1 MISHPKPDREYRL
14 HLLFIV
20 KEIDNEP
27 QGILLISSVLKQAGH
42 QVSLVVATEEDPVE
56 AAQRLK
62 PDVVAY
68 TVYTG
73 PHTWYLELN
82 QRIRAQ
88 LPGVFSVFGGP
99 HPTFFPELIEREGVD
114 GICIGE
120 GEYATLDLMNS
131 LQRNGDGITLPNPVI
146 PNWWFKIDGEI
157 VRNPLRP
164 LLTGEEL
171 DALPFSDREL
181 LYDAHGQ
188 SRRTKIKPII
198 TGRGCPYDC
207 AFCFNKAYSDL
218 YGGQGRRFRR
228 RSPGNVLR
236 ELQEV
241 TSQHDVRF
249 ILFMD
254 DTFILQD
261 KWLQEFMTRYKEEID
276 LPFWCQVRANLVTEE
291 KIALFRKAGC
301 VSVSFGIE
309 AGNDR
314 LRNAVLNRNMS
325 REEILGASELLRRY
339 GIAFST
345 NNMLGLP
352 TGNLENDFET
362 LELNAQCRP
371 AYANV
376 FLFQPYPKTALGE
389 WAYEHGWM
397 MGTFDDLSGSVSN
410 DTVINFGSEAEKQ
423 QIENLQK
430 LFALGVELPWSVPII
445 RRLIRLPSNRLFW
458 LVYKVWKGWAIKN
471 RLFPFRMTP
480 QEYLE
485 SALYYMR
492 IKSQ

>member
-1 MISHPKPDREYRL
+1 L

-56 AAQRLK
+56 AALRLK
-62 PDVVAY
+62 PDVLGY

-73 PHTWYLELN
+73 PHTWYLDLN

-88 LPGVFSVFGGP
+88 LPGVFSIFGGP

-114 GICIGE
+114 GVCIGE
-120 GEYATLDLMNS
+120 GEYATLDLMNT
-131 LQRNGDGITLPNPVI
+131 LQRNGEGVTLPDLAI
-146 PNWWFKIDGEI
+146 PNWWFKVNDEI
-157 VRNPLRP
+157 VRNELRP
-164 LLTGEEL
+164 LLTGQEL
-171 DALPFSDREL
+171 DALPFADREL
-181 LYDAHGQ
+181 LYAAHVH
-188 SRRTKIKPII
+188 SRRAKIKPFI

-218 YGGQGRRFRR
+218 YGGHGRRFRR
-228 RSPGNVLR
+228 RSPGNVID
-236 ELQEV
+236 ELKEV
-241 TSQHDVRF
+241 TSNHDVRF
-249 ILFMD
+249 VLFMD

-261 KWLQEFMTRYKEEID
+261 KWLTEFMTRYKAEIRRAGRP
-276 LPFWCQVRANLVTEE
+276 LPFWCQVRANLVTDK
-291 KIALFRKAGC
+291 KIALFKDAGC
-301 VSVSFGIE
+301 VSVSFGLE

-325 REEILGASELLRRY
+325 REEILGAAETLRRH
-339 GIAFST
+339 GIAFMT

-352 TGNLENDFET
+352 TGNLETDFET

-389 WAYEHGWM
+389 WAYEQGWM
-397 MGTFDDLSGSVSN
+397 MGSFDDLSGSVSDN
-410 DTVINFGSEAEKQ
+410 TVIKFGSEAEKR

-430 LFALGVELPWSVPII
+430 LLALGVEFPWLLPVI
-445 RRLIRLPSNRLFW
+445 RRLIRMPPNRFFW
-458 LVYKVWKGWAIKN
+458 LVYKLWKGWAIKN
-471 RLFPFRMTP
+471 RMFPFKMTVR
-480 QEYLE
+480 EYFD
-485 SALYYMR
+485 SVLYYMR

>member
-1 MISHPKPDREYRL
+1 VAILDWEDTETL
-14 HLLFIV
+14 HVLFVI

-42 QVSLVVATEEDPVE
+42 QVSLVVASDEDPV
-56 AAQRLK
+56 ATASRLQ
-62 PDVVAY
+62 PDVLGY

-82 QRIRAQ
+82 QRIRAK
-88 LPGVFSVFGGP
+88 LPGVLSIFGGP
-99 HPTFFPELIEREGVD
+99 HPTFFPEMIERDGVD
-114 GICIGE
+114 GLCIGE
-120 GEYATLDLMNS
+120 GEYATLDLINALERS
-131 LQRNGDGITLPNPVI
+131 DDGVRLPDPAI
-146 PNWWFKIDGEI
+146 PNWWFKLNGEV
-157 VRNPLRP
+157 VRNGLRP
-164 LLTGEEL
+164 LLTSEEL
-171 DALPFSDREL
+171 DELPFADRGL
-181 LYDAHGQ
+181 LYNAHEQ
-188 SRRTKIKPII
+188 SRNTKIKPFI

-218 YGGQGRRFRR
+218 YSGRGRRYRR
-228 RSPGNVLR
+228 RSPDNVIR
-236 ELQEV
+236 ELKEV

-249 ILFMD
+249 VLLMD

-261 KWLQEFMTRYKEEID
+261 EWLNEFMSRFKAEIG
-276 LPFWCQVRANLVTEE
+276 LPFWCQVRANLVTDENL
-291 KIALFRKAGC
+291 ALFKDAGC
-301 VSVSFGIE
+301 VSVSFGLE

-325 REEILGASELLRRY
+325 REEILGAAEALRRHD
-339 GIAFST
+339 ITFMT

-352 TGNLENDFET
+352 TGTLEDDFET
-362 LELNAQCRP
+362 LELNAQCKP

-389 WAYEHGWM
+389 WAYQHGWM
-397 MGTFDDLSGSVSN
+397 MGSFDDLSGSVSD
-410 DTVINFGSEAEKQ
+410 DTVIKFGSDAEKR

-430 LFALGVELPWSVPII
+430 LFALGVEFPFLVPII
-445 RRLIRLPSNRLFW
+445 RRLIRLPSNQLFW
-458 LVYKVWKGWAIKN
+458 LVYKLWKGWAIKN
-471 RLFPFRMTP
+471 RMFPFRMAP
-480 QEYLE
+480 REYLD

>member
-1 MISHPKPDREYRL
+1 M
-14 HLLFIV
+14 LFIV

-56 AAQRLK
+56 AALRLR
-62 PDVVAY
+62 PDVVGY

-73 PHTWYLELN
+73 PHTWYLETN
-82 QRIRAQ
+82 QRIKAQ
-88 LPGVFSVFGGP
+88 LPGVFSIFGGP
-99 HPTFFPELIEREGVD
+99 HPTFFPEMIEREGVD
-114 GICIGE
+114 GLCIGE
-120 GEYATLDLMNS
+120 GEYATLELINA
-131 LQRNGDGITLPNPVI
+131 LQHNGTGLELPDPTI
-146 PNWWFKIDGEI
+146 ANWWVKIDGEVI
-157 VRNPLRP
+157 RNPLRP
-164 LLTGEEL
+164 LLNSEEL

-181 LYDAHGQ
+181 LYDAHAQ

-218 YGGQGRRFRR
+218 YEGRGRRFRR
-228 RSPGNVLR
+228 RSPENVLR
-236 ELQEV
+236 ELKAL
-241 TSQHDVRF
+241 TSNHDMRF

-261 KWLQEFMTRYKEEID
+261 AWLNEFMTRYKAEID
-276 LPFWCQVRANLVTEE
+276 LPFWCQVRANLVTED
-291 KIALFRKAGC
+291 KIVLFKEAGC

-325 REEILGASELLRRY
+325 REEILGAAEMLRRHD
-339 GIAFST
+339 IAFST

-352 TGNLENDFET
+352 TGNLETDFET
-362 LELNAQCRP
+362 MELNAQCRP

-397 MGTFDDLSGSVSN
+397 MGNFDDLSGSVSD
-410 DTVINFGSEAEKQ
+410 DTVIKFGSDKEKR

-430 LFALGVELPWSVPII
+430 LFALGVEFPWLLPII
-445 RRLIRLPSNRLFW
+445 RRLIRIRPNQLFW

-471 RLFPFRMTP
+471 RLFPFKMTP

-485 SALYYMR
+485 SALGYMR

>member
-1 MISHPKPDREYRL
+1 M

-27 QGILLISSVLKQAGH
+27 QGILLLSSVLKQAGH
-42 QVSLVVATEEDPVE
+42 RVSLVVATETDPVE
-56 AAQRLK
+56 AALRLR
-62 PDVVAY
+62 PDVLGY

-82 QRIRAQ
+82 RKIKAQ
-88 LPGVFSVFGGP
+88 LPGVFSIFGGP
-99 HPTFFPELIEREGVD
+99 HPTFFPEMIERDGVD
-114 GICIGE
+114 GICLGE
-120 GEYATLDLMNS
+120 GEFATLDLMNA
-131 LQRNGDGITLPNPVI
+131 LRRNGTGVELPDPAI
-146 PNWWFKIDGEI
+146 ANWWFKQNGEI

-164 LLTGEEL
+164 LLSGEDL
-171 DALPFSDREL
+171 DALPFADREL
-181 LYDAHGQ
+181 LYAAHAQ
-188 SRRTKIKPII
+188 SRRTKIKPVI

-228 RSPGNVLR
+228 RSPDNVLR
-236 ELQEV
+236 ELKEL
-241 TSQHDVRF
+241 TARHDVRF

-261 KWLQEFMTRYKEEID
+261 SWLQEFMTRYKAEIG
-276 LPFWCQVRANLVTEE
+276 LPFWCQVRANLVTDD
-291 KIALFRKAGC
+291 KIALFKEAGC
-301 VSVSFGIE
+301 VSVSFGLE
-309 AGNDR
+309 AGNDH
-314 LRNAVLNRNMS
+314 LRNVVLNRNMS
-325 REEILGASELLRRY
+325 REEILGAAEILRRHD
-339 GIAFST
+339 IAFMT

-352 TGNLENDFET
+352 TGSLATDFET
-362 LELNAQCRP
+362 LALNIQCRP

-389 WAYEHGWM
+389 WAHEHGWM
-397 MGTFDDLSGSVSN
+397 TGSFDDLSGSVSD
-410 DTVINFGSEAEKQ
+410 DTVIKFGSEAEKR

-430 LFALGVELPWSVPII
+430 LFALAVEFPRLRPLI
-445 RRLIRLPSNRLFW
+445 RRLICLPSNPFFW
-458 LVYKVWKGWAIKN
+458 LAYKLWKGWAIKN
-471 RLFPFRMTP
+471 RMFPFKMTAR
-480 QEYLE
+480 EYLD

>member
-1 MISHPKPDREYRL
+1 L

-20 KEIDNEP
+20 KAIDNEP
-27 QGILLISSVLKQAGH
+27 RGILLISSVLKQAGH
-42 QVSLVVATEEDPVE
+42 QVSLVVATEEDPLQ
-56 AAQRLK
+56 AALRLQ
-62 PDVVAY
+62 PDVLAY

-82 QRIRAQ
+82 RRIRAR
-88 LPGVFSVFGGP
+88 LPGAFSIFGGP
-99 HPTFFPELIEREGVD
+99 HPTFFPEMIEEEGVD
-114 GICIGE
+114 GICLGE
-120 GEYATLDLMNS
+120 GEYATLDLMNA
-131 LQRNGDGITLPNPVI
+131 LQRNGEGVHLADPAI
-146 PNWWFKIDGEI
+146 PNWWFKLDGATAGPSPGEI

-164 LLTGEEL
+164 LLTDGEL
-171 DALPFSDREL
+171 DGLPFPDRDL
-181 LYDAHGQ
+181 LYDAHQQ
-188 SRRTKIKPII
+188 SRRTKIKPFI

-218 YGGQGRRFRR
+218 YGGKGRRFRR
-228 RSPGNVLR
+228 RSPDNVIR
-236 ELQEV
+236 EMKDV
-241 TSQHDVRF
+241 ISRYDVRF
-249 ILFMD
+249 VLFMD

-261 KWLQEFMTRYKEEID
+261 AWLQAFMARYKEEIA
-276 LPFWCQVRANLVTEE
+276 LPFWCQVRANLVTDE
-291 KIALFRKAGC
+291 KIALFKDAGC
-301 VSVSFGIE
+301 VSVSFGLE

-325 REEILGASELLRRY
+325 REEILGAADILRRHD
-339 GIAFST
+339 IAFMT

-352 TGNLENDFET
+352 TGSLETDFET
-362 LELNAQCRP
+362 LELNIQCRP

-397 MGTFDDLSGSVSN
+397 MGSFDDLSGSVSS
-410 DTVINFGSEAEKQ
+410 DTVIKFGSDAEKQ

-430 LFALGVELPWSVPII
+430 LFALGVQFPWLLPAI
-445 RRLIRLPSNRLFW
+445 RRLIRLPTNRLFW

-471 RLFPFRMTP
+471 RMFPFKMAPR
-480 QEYLE
+480 EYLD

>member
-1 MISHPKPDREYRL
+1 V

-42 QVSLVVATEEDPVE
+42 QVSLVVATDEEPVE
-56 AAQRLK
+56 AALRLK
-62 PDVVAY
+62 PDVVGY

-82 QRIRAQ
+82 QRIKAQ

-99 HPTFFPELIEREGVD
+99 HPTFFPEMIEREGVD
-114 GICIGE
+114 GLCIGE
-120 GEYATLDLMNS
+120 GEYATLDLMNA
-131 LQRNGDGITLPNPVI
+131 LQRNGTGVELSDPAIA
-146 PNWWFKIDGEI
+146 NWWFKLNGEI

-164 LLTGEEL
+164 LLTSAEL
-171 DALPFSDREL
+171 DELPFSDRDL
-181 LYDAHGQ
+181 LYDAHEQ
-188 SRRTKIKPII
+188 SHRTKIKPII

-218 YGGQGRRFRR
+218 YGGKGRRFRR
-228 RSPGNVLR
+228 RSPDNVIR
-236 ELQEV
+236 ELQGL
-241 TSQHDVRF
+241 TSKHDVRF

-261 KWLQEFMTRYKEEID
+261 EWLQEFMTRYQAEIG
-276 LPFWCQVRANLVTEE
+276 LPFWCQVRANLVTDE
-291 KIALFRKAGC
+291 KLALFKDAGC
-301 VSVSFGIE
+301 VSVSFGLE

-325 REEILGASELLRRY
+325 REEILGAAEMLRRHD
-339 GIAFST
+339 IAFMT

-352 TGNLENDFET
+352 TGNLETDFET

-376 FLFQPYPKTALGE
+376 FLFQPYPKTELGE

-397 MGTFDDLSGSVSN
+397 MGSFDDLSGSVSS
-410 DTVINFGSEAEKQ
+410 DTVIKFGSEEEKQ

-430 LFALGVELPWSVPII
+430 LFALGVEFPWLLPVIQ
-445 RRLIRLPSNRLFW
+445 RLIRLPSNQLFW

-471 RLFPFRMTP
+471 RMFPFKMTP
-480 QEYLE
+480 REYLD

>member
-1 MISHPKPDREYRL
+1 M

-20 KEIDNEP
+20 KEVDNEP
-27 QGILLISSVLKQAGH
+27 QGILLISSVLKEADH
-42 QVSLVVATEEDPVE
+42 RVSLVVASEEDPLE
-56 AAQRLK
+56 AALRLR

-88 LPGVFSVFGGP
+88 LPGVYSIFGGP
-99 HPTFFPELIEREGVD
+99 HPTFFPEMIESEGVD
-114 GICIGE
+114 GLCLGE
-120 GEYATLDLMNS
+120 GEYATLDLMNA
-131 LQRNGDGITLPNPVI
+131 LERNSDGSAGLTAGGITLTDPTI
-146 PNWWFKIDGEI
+146 PNWWFKLNGKV

-164 LLTGEEL
+164 LLTSQGL

-181 LYDAHGQ
+181 LYAAHKQ
-188 SRRTKIKPII
+188 SRHTRIKPFI

-218 YGGQGRRFRR
+218 YGGKGRRFRR
-228 RSPGNVLR
+228 RSPDNVIR
-236 ELQEV
+236 ELKEV
-241 TSQHDVRF
+241 ASRHDVRF
-249 ILFMD
+249 VLFMD

-261 KWLQEFMTRYKEEID
+261 KWLKEFMARYKAEIG
-276 LPFWCQVRANLVTEE
+276 LPFWCQVRANLVTDE
-291 KIALFRKAGC
+291 IVALFKDAGC
-301 VSVSFGIE
+301 ISVSFGLE

-314 LRNAVLNRNMS
+314 LRNAVLNRHMS
-325 REEILGASELLRRY
+325 REEILDAAEALRRH
-339 GIAFST
+339 GIAFMT

-352 TGNLENDFET
+352 TGTLQNDFET
-362 LELNAQCRP
+362 LELNAQCQP

-397 MGTFDDLSGSVSN
+397 TGTFDDLSGSVSDN
-410 DTVINFGSEAEKQ
+410 TVIRFGSEAEKH

-430 LFALGVELPWSVPII
+430 LFALGVEFPWLLPAI
-445 RRLIRLPSNRLFW
+445 RRLIRLPSHRLFW
-458 LVYKVWKGWAIKN
+458 LVYKLWKGWAIKN
-471 RLFPFRMTP
+471 RMFPFKMTP
-480 QEYLE
+480 WEYLDT
-485 SALYYMR
+485 ALYYMR

>member
-1 MISHPKPDREYRL
+1 M

-20 KEIDNEP
+20 KEVDNEP

-42 QVSLVVATEEDPVE
+42 RVSLVVATEEDPVE
-56 AAQRLK
+56 AAVRLQ
-62 PDVVAY
+62 PDVVGY

-99 HPTFFPELIEREGVD
+99 HPTFFPEMIERNGVD
-114 GICIGE
+114 GLCLGE
-120 GEYATLDLMNS
+120 GEYATLDLMNA
-131 LQRNGDGITLPNPVI
+131 LARDNDGTHLTDLSIS
-146 PNWWFKIDGEI
+146 NWWFKKDGEV

-171 DALPFSDREL
+171 DGLPFADREL
-181 LYDAHGQ
+181 LYTAHRQ
-188 SRRTKIKPII
+188 SNLTKIKPFI

-218 YGGQGRRFRR
+218 YDGQGRRFRR
-228 RSPGNVLR
+228 RSVDNVIG
-236 ELQEV
+236 ELEDI
-241 TSQHDVRF
+241 TSRHDVRF
-249 ILFMD
+249 VLFMD

-261 KWLQEFMTRYKEEID
+261 KWLQEFMSRYKAEIG
-276 LPFWCQVRANLVTEE
+276 LPFWCQVRANLVTDD
-291 KIALFRKAGC
+291 KIALFKDAGC
-301 VSVSFGIE
+301 VSVSFGLE
-309 AGNDR
+309 AGNDQ
-314 LRNAVLNRNMS
+314 LRNVVLNRNMS
-325 REEILGASELLRRY
+325 REQILGAAEILRRH
-339 GIAFST
+339 GITFMT

-352 TGNLENDFET
+352 TGTLETDFET
-362 LELNAQCRP
+362 LQLNAQCKP

-397 MGTFDDLSGSVSN
+397 MGSFDDLSGSVSD
-410 DTVINFGSEAEKQ
+410 DTVIKFGTDQERR

-430 LFALGVELPWSVPII
+430 LFALGVEFPRLLPAI
-445 RRLIRLPSNRLFW
+445 RRLIKLPSNQLFW

-471 RLFPFRMTP
+471 RMFPFKMTP
-480 QEYLE
+480 REYLD

-492 IKSQ
+492 IRSQ

>member
-1 MISHPKPDREYRL
+1 L

-27 QGILLISSVLKQAGH
+27 QGILLISSMLKQAGH
-42 QVSLVVATEEDPVE
+42 RVSLVVATEEDPVE
-56 AAQRLK
+56 AALRLR
-62 PDVVAY
+62 PDVVGY

-88 LPGVFSVFGGP
+88 SPGVFSMFGGP
-99 HPTFFPELIEREGVD
+99 HPTFFPEMIEREGVD
-114 GICIGE
+114 GLCIGE
-120 GEYATLDLMNS
+120 GEYATLELMNA
-131 LQRNGDGITLPNPVI
+131 LEKDGDDGVRLSDPAIA
-146 PNWWFKIDGEI
+146 NWWFKLNGEVI
-157 VRNPLRP
+157 RNPLRP

-181 LYDAHGQ
+181 LYDAHQQ

-228 RSPGNVLR
+228 RSPENVIR

-241 TSQHDVRF
+241 ISRNDVRF
-249 ILFMD
+249 VLFMD

-261 KWLQEFMTRYKEEID
+261 DWLNEFMARYKAQITRGGHP
-276 LPFWCQVRANLVTEE
+276 LPFWCQVRANLVTDE
-291 KIALFRKAGC
+291 KMALFGDAGC
-301 VSVSFGIE
+301 VSVSFGLE

-325 REEILGASELLRRY
+325 REEILGAAEILRRH
-339 GIAFST
+339 GITFMT

-352 TGNLENDFET
+352 TGTLENDFET
-362 LELNAQCRP
+362 LELNARCRP

-397 MGTFDDLSGSVSN
+397 MGSFDDLSGSVSD
-410 DTVINFGSEAEKQ
+410 DTVIKFGSEAEKR

-430 LFALGVELPWSVPII
+430 LFALGVEFPWLLPVI
-445 RRLIRLPSNRLFW
+445 RRLIRLPSNQLFW

-471 RLFPFRMTP
+471 RMFPFRMTP
-480 QEYLE
+480 KEYLE

>member
-1 MISHPKPDREYRL
+1 M

-42 QVSLVVATEEDPVE
+42 LVNLVVATEEDPVE
-56 AAQRLK
+56 AALRLR
-62 PDVVAY
+62 PDVVGY

-82 QRIRAQ
+82 QRIKAQ
-88 LPGVFSVFGGP
+88 LPGLFSIFGGP
-99 HPTFFPELIEREGVD
+99 HPTFFPEMIERDGVD

-120 GEYATLDLMNS
+120 GEYAMLDLMNT
-131 LQRNGDGITLPNPVI
+131 LQRNGNRTTLPHPAI
-146 PNWWFKIDGEI
+146 DNWWFKVEGEI

-164 LLTGEEL
+164 LLTSEEL

-181 LYDAHGQ
+181 LYAAHEQ
-188 SRRTKIKPII
+188 SRRTMIKPFI

-218 YGGQGRRFRR
+218 YEGHGRRFRR
-228 RSPGNVLR
+228 RSPDNVLR
-236 ELQEV
+236 ELKEV
-241 TSQHDVRF
+241 TSKHDVRF
-249 ILFMD
+249 VLFMD

-261 KWLQEFMTRYKEEID
+261 RWLSEFMTRYKAEIRRD
-276 LPFWCQVRANLVTEE
+276 GRPLPFWCQVRANLVTDE
-291 KIALFRKAGC
+291 KVALFKDAGC
-301 VSVSFGIE
+301 VSVSFGVE

-325 REEILGASELLRRY
+325 REEILGAAETLRRH
-339 GIAFST
+339 GITFMT

-352 TGNLENDFET
+352 TGNLETDFET
-362 LELNAQCRP
+362 MELNAQCKP

-389 WAYEHGWM
+389 WAYEQGWM
-397 MGTFDDLSGSVSN
+397 MGSFDDLSGSVSD
-410 DTVINFGSEAEKQ
+410 DTVIKFGSEAEKM

-430 LFALGVELPWSVPII
+430 LFALGVEFPWLLPVI
-445 RRLIRLPSNRLFW
+445 RRLIRLPSNRLYW
-458 LVYKVWKGWAIKN
+458 LAYKLWKGWAIKN
-471 RLFPFRMTP
+471 RMFPFQMAPR
-480 QEYLE
+480 EYLD

>member
-1 MISHPKPDREYRL
+1 M

-56 AAQRLK
+56 AALRLQ
-62 PDVVAY
+62 PDVLGY

-82 QRIRAQ
+82 QRIKAQ
-88 LPGVFSVFGGP
+88 LPGVFAIFGGP
-99 HPTFFPELIEREGVD
+99 HPTFFPEMIERDGVD
-114 GICIGE
+114 ALCIGE
-120 GEYATLDLMNS
+120 GEYAMLDLMNA
-131 LQRNGDGITLPNPVI
+131 LQRNGHGVELSDPAID
-146 PNWWFKIDGEI
+146 NWWFKLNGEI

-171 DALPFSDREL
+171 DELPFADRDL
-181 LYDAHGQ
+181 LYAAHEQ

-218 YGGQGRRFRR
+218 YGGKGRRFRR
-228 RSPGNVLR
+228 RSPDNVLR
-236 ELQEV
+236 EIEEL
-241 TSQHDVRF
+241 TARHDVRF
-249 ILFMD
+249 VLFMD

-261 KWLQEFMTRYKEEID
+261 QWLHEFMTRYKAEVG
-276 LPFWCQVRANLVTEE
+276 LPFWCQVRANLVTDE
-291 KIALFRKAGC
+291 KIALFKDAGC
-301 VSVSFGIE
+301 VSVSFGLE
-309 AGNDR
+309 AGNDH
-314 LRNAVLNRNMS
+314 LRNVVLNRNMS
-325 REEILGASELLRRY
+325 REEILGAAEILRRHD
-339 GIAFST
+339 IAFMT

-352 TGNLENDFET
+352 TGNLETDFET

-397 MGTFDDLSGSVSN
+397 MGSFDDLSGSVSS
-410 DTVINFGSEAEKQ
+410 DTVIKFGSEVEKR

-430 LFALGVELPWSVPII
+430 LFALGVEYPRLLPPI
-445 RRLIRLPSNRLFW
+445 RRLIRLPSNQLFW
-458 LVYKVWKGWAIKN
+458 LAYKLWKGWAIKN
-471 RLFPFRMTP
+471 RMFPFKMTAR
-480 QEYLE
+480 EYLD

>member
-1 MISHPKPDREYRL
+1 L

-42 QVSLVVATEEDPVE
+42 QVSLVVASEEDPVE
-56 AAQRLK
+56 AALRLK
-62 PDVVAY
+62 PDVVGY

-82 QRIRAQ
+82 QKIKAQ
-88 LPGVFSVFGGP
+88 LPGVFSIFGGP
-99 HPTFFPELIEREGVD
+99 HPTFFPEMIEREGVD
-114 GICIGE
+114 GLCIGE
-120 GEYATLDLMNS
+120 GEYAMLDLMNA
-131 LQRNGDGITLPNPVI
+131 LQQNGHGVELPDPAI
-146 PNWWFKIDGEI
+146 ANWWFKLNGEI

-171 DALPFSDREL
+171 DELPFSDREL
-181 LYDAHGQ
+181 LYNAHAQ
-188 SRRTKIKPII
+188 SRQTKIKPII

-218 YGGQGRRFRR
+218 YEGRGRRFRR
-228 RSPGNVLR
+228 RSPDDVIR
-236 ELQEV
+236 ELQELR
-241 TSQHDVRF
+241 SRHDVRF

-261 KWLQEFMTRYKEEID
+261 EWLHEFMTRYKAEIG
-276 LPFWCQVRANLVTEE
+276 LPFWCQVRANLVTDE
-291 KIALFRKAGC
+291 KLALFKDAGC
-301 VSVSFGIE
+301 VSVSFGLE

-325 REEILGASELLRRY
+325 REEILDAAEMLRCHD
-339 GIAFST
+339 IAFMT

-352 TGNLENDFET
+352 TGNLETDFET

-376 FLFQPYPKTALGE
+376 FLFQPYPKTELGE
-389 WAYEHGWM
+389 WAYQHGWM
-397 MGTFDDLSGSVSN
+397 MGNFDDLSGSVSD
-410 DTVINFGSEAEKQ
+410 DTVIKFGSDEEKQ

-430 LFALGVELPWSVPII
+430 LFALGVEFPWLLPVI
-445 RRLIRLPSNRLFW
+445 RRLIRLPSNQLFW
-458 LVYKVWKGWAIKN
+458 LVYKLWKGWAIKN
-471 RLFPFRMTP
+471 RMFPFKMTP
-480 QEYLE
+480 REYLD

>member
-1 MISHPKPDREYRL
+1 M

-27 QGILLISSVLKQAGH
+27 QGILLISSILKQAGH
-42 QVSLVVATEEDPVE
+42 QVSLVVASEEDPVE
-56 AAQRLK
+56 AALRLR
-62 PDVVAY
+62 PDVVGY

-88 LPGVFSVFGGP
+88 LPGVFSIFGGP
-99 HPTFFPELIEREGVD
+99 HPTFFPEMIEREGVD
-114 GICIGE
+114 GLCLGE
-120 GEYATLDLMNS
+120 GEYATLDLMNA
-131 LQRNGDGITLPNPVI
+131 LERNGDGVTLTDPSI
-146 PNWWFKIDGEI
+146 PNWWFKLNGEI
-157 VRNPLRP
+157 VRNALRP
-164 LLTGEEL
+164 LLTAEEL

-181 LYDAHGQ
+181 LYAAHEQ
-188 SRRTKIKPII
+188 SRRTKIKPFI

-218 YGGQGRRFRR
+218 YGGQGLRFRR
-228 RSPGNVLR
+228 RSPDNVLR
-236 ELQEV
+236 ELKEV
-241 TSQHDVRF
+241 TSSHDVRF
-249 ILFMD
+249 VLFMD
-254 DTFILQD
+254 DTFILQNR
-261 KWLQEFMTRYKEEID
+261 WLKEFMTRYKAEIRRD
-276 LPFWCQVRANLVTEE
+276 GHPLPFWCQVRANLVTDE
-291 KIALFRKAGC
+291 KIALFKDAGC
-301 VSVSFGIE
+301 VSVSFGLE

-314 LRNAVLNRNMS
+314 LRNVVLNRNMS
-325 REEILGASELLRRY
+325 REQILDATEILRRH
-339 GIAFST
+339 GIAFMT

-352 TGNLENDFET
+352 TGSLETDFET

-389 WAYEHGWM
+389 WAYENGWM
-397 MGTFDDLSGSVSN
+397 MGSFDDLSGSVSD
-410 DTVINFGSEAEKQ
+410 DTVIKFGSEEEKR

-430 LFALGVELPWSVPII
+430 LFALGVEFPWMLPII
-445 RRLIRLPSNRLFW
+445 RRMIRLPSNQLFW
-458 LVYKVWKGWAIKN
+458 LFYKLWKGWAIKN
-471 RLFPFRMTP
+471 RMFPFRMTP
-480 QEYLE
+480 GEYLE

>member
-1 MISHPKPDREYRL
+1 M
-14 HLLFIV
+14 HLLFVV

-27 QGILLISSVLKQAGH
+27 QGILLISSLLKQAGH
-42 QVSLVVATEEDPVE
+42 QVSLVVATEQDPVT
-56 AAQRLK
+56 AAARLQ

-88 LPGVFSVFGGP
+88 VPGILSVMGGP
-99 HPTFFPELIEREGVD
+99 HPTFFPEIIEREGVD
-114 GICIGE
+114 GICLGE

-131 LQRNGDGITLPNPVI
+131 LEREDGRVRPSDPAIA
-146 PNWWFKIDGEI
+146 NWWFKLNGEI

-164 LLTGEEL
+164 LLTSEEL
-171 DALPFSDREL
+171 DELPFSDREL
-181 LYDAHGQ
+181 LYAAHAQ
-188 SRRTKIKPII
+188 SRRTKIKPFI

-218 YGGQGRRFRR
+218 YGGKGRRYRR
-228 RSPGNVLR
+228 RSPDNVLR
-236 ELQEV
+236 EIQQV
-241 TSQHDVRF
+241 TAAHDVRF
-249 ILFMD
+249 VLFMD
-254 DTFILQD
+254 DTFILQND
-261 KWLQEFMTRYKEEID
+261 WLEEFMARYRAEVG

-291 KIALFRKAGC
+291 KVTLFKDAGC
-301 VSVSFGIE
+301 VSVSFGLE

-325 REEILGASELLRRY
+325 REEILGAAEILRRHDV
-339 GIAFST
+339 AFMT

-352 TGNLENDFET
+352 TGNLETDMET
-362 LELNAQCRP
+362 LDLNVQCRP

-389 WAYEHGWM
+389 WAFQEGWM
-397 MGTFDDLSGSVSN
+397 SGSFDDLSGSVSDN
-410 DTVINFGSEAEKQ
+410 TVIRFGSEAERR

-430 LFALGVELPWSVPII
+430 LFALGVEFPWLVPVL
-445 RRLIRLPSNRLFW
+445 RRLIRLPSNRFFW
-458 LVYKVWKGWAIKN
+458 LVYKLWKGWAIKN
-471 RLFPFRMTP
+471 RMFPFRMTP
-480 QEYLE
+480 REYLD

>member
-1 MISHPKPDREYRL
+1 M

-20 KEIDNEP
+20 KEVDNEP

-42 QVSLVVATEEDPVE
+42 QVSLVVASEEDPVE
-56 AAQRLK
+56 AALGLR

-88 LPGVFSVFGGP
+88 LPGVFSIFGGP
-99 HPTFFPELIEREGVD
+99 HPTFFAEMIEREGVD
-114 GICIGE
+114 GLCIGE
-120 GEYATLDLMNS
+120 GEYATLDLMNA
-131 LQRNGDGITLPNPVI
+131 LEHRGNGSPGVYLPDPAI
-146 PNWWFKIDGEI
+146 PNWWFKLNGNGSSAEPQEV

-171 DALPFSDREL
+171 DELPFCDRDL
-181 LYDAHGQ
+181 LYAAHEQ
-188 SRRTKIKPII
+188 SRLTKIKPII

-218 YGGQGRRFRR
+218 YEGHGRRFRR
-228 RSPGNVLR
+228 RSPDNVIR
-236 ELQEV
+236 ELTEI
-241 TSQHDVRF
+241 TSQYDVRF
-249 ILFMD
+249 VLFMD

-261 KWLQEFMTRYKEEID
+261 RWLNEFMTRYKAGIG
-276 LPFWCQVRANLVTEE
+276 LPFWCQVRANLVTDE
-291 KIALFRKAGC
+291 KIALFKDAGC
-301 VSVSFGIE
+301 VSVSFGLE
-309 AGNDR
+309 AGNDE

-325 REEILGASELLRRY
+325 REQILGAAETLRRHD
-339 GIAFST
+339 IAFMT

-352 TGNLENDFET
+352 TGNLETDFET

-371 AYANV
+371 AYANT

-397 MGTFDDLSGSVSN
+397 MGSFDDLSGSVSD
-410 DTVINFGSEAEKQ
+410 DTVIKFGSEAEKR

-430 LFALGVELPWSVPII
+430 LFALGVEFPWMLPVI
-445 RRLIRLPSNRLFW
+445 RRVIRWPSNQLFW
-458 LVYKVWKGWAIKN
+458 LVYKLWKGWAIKN
-471 RLFPFRMTP
+471 RMFPFKMTIK
-480 QEYLE
+480 EYTE
-485 SALYYMR
+485 TALYYMR

>member
-1 MISHPKPDREYRL
+1 M

-27 QGILLISSVLKQAGH
+27 QGILLISSVLKAAGH
-42 QVSLVVATEEDPVE
+42 QVSLVVASEKDPVE
-56 AAQRLK
+56 EAQRLR
-62 PDVVAY
+62 PDVVGY

-82 QRIRAQ
+82 QRIRDK
-88 LPGVFSVFGGP
+88 LPGVFSIFGGP
-99 HPTFFPELIEREGVD
+99 HPTFFPEMIEREGVD
-114 GICIGE
+114 GLCIGE
-120 GEYATLDLMNS
+120 GEYATLDLMNA
-131 LQRNGDGITLPNPVI
+131 LQRNGDDVILTDPTI
-146 PNWWFKIDGEI
+146 PNWWFKSNGEVI
-157 VRNPLRP
+157 RNPLRP
-164 LLTGEEL
+164 LLTSEEL
-171 DALPFSDREL
+171 DALPFADREL
-181 LYDAHGQ
+181 LYAAHRQ
-188 SRRTKIKPII
+188 SQRTKIKPFI

-228 RSPGNVLR
+228 RSVDNVLR
-236 ELQEV
+236 ELKEV
-241 TSQHDVRF
+241 TAHHDVRF
-249 ILFMD
+249 VLFMD

-261 KWLQEFMTRYKEEID
+261 RWLEPFMARYKAEIG
-276 LPFWCQVRANLVTEE
+276 LPFWCQVRANLVTDE
-291 KIALFRKAGC
+291 KVALFKAAGC
-301 VSVSFGIE
+301 VSVSFGLE

-314 LRNAVLNRNMS
+314 LRNVILNRNMS
-325 REEILGASELLRRY
+325 REQIVGASEILRRH
-339 GIAFST
+339 GIAFMT

-352 TGNLENDFET
+352 TGSLATDFET
-362 LELNAQCRP
+362 LELNAKCRP

-397 MGTFDDLSGSVSN
+397 SGSFDDLSGSVSD
-410 DTVINFGSEAEKQ
+410 DTVIRFGNEKEKQ

-430 LFALGVELPWSVPII
+430 LFALGVQFPRLLPVI
-445 RRLIRLPSNRLFW
+445 RVLIRLPSNRLYWFI
-458 LVYKVWKGWAIKN
+458 YKMWKGWAIKS
-471 RLFPFRMTP
+471 RIFPFRMTLR
-480 QEYLE
+480 EYLD

>member
-1 MISHPKPDREYRL
+1 L
-14 HLLFIV
+14 HLLFII

-42 QVSLVVATEEDPVE
+42 QVSLAVATEEDPVQ
-56 AAQRLK
+56 AALRLR
-62 PDVVAY
+62 PDMLGY

-82 QRIRAQ
+82 RRIRAQ
-88 LPGVFSVFGGP
+88 LPGVFSIFGGP
-99 HPTFFPELIEREGVD
+99 HPTFFPEMIEQEGVD
-114 GICIGE
+114 GLCIGE
-120 GEYATLDLMNS
+120 GEYATLELMNS
-131 LQRNGDGITLPNPVI
+131 LERDGDGVRLTNPAI
-146 PNWWFKIDGEI
+146 PNWWFRLNGEI

-164 LLTGEEL
+164 LLTGQEL
-171 DALPFSDREL
+171 DALPFADREL
-181 LYDAHGQ
+181 LYGVHGQ
-188 SRRTKIKPII
+188 SARTKIKPFI

-228 RSPGNVLR
+228 RGVDNVLR
-236 ELQEV
+236 EIKSV
-241 TSQHDVRF
+241 TTRYDVRF

-254 DTFILQD
+254 DTFILQEE
-261 KWLQEFMTRYKEEID
+261 WLADFMTRYKAESG
-276 LPFWCQVRANLVTEE
+276 LPFWCQVRANLVTDE
-291 KIALFRKAGC
+291 KVALFKDAGC
-301 VSVSFGIE
+301 VSVSFGLE

-314 LRNAVLNRNMS
+314 LRNAILNRKMS
-325 REEILGASELLRRY
+325 REEILGAAEILRRH
-339 GIAFST
+339 GIAFMT

-352 TGNLENDFET
+352 TGSLETDFET
-362 LELNAQCRP
+362 LELNVQCRP

-389 WAYEHGWM
+389 WALEQGWM
-397 MGTFDDLSGSVSN
+397 VGTFDDLSGSVSD
-410 DTVINFGSEAEKQ
+410 DTVIRFGSEAEKR

-430 LFALGVELPWSVPII
+430 LFALGVEFPWLLPVI
-445 RRLIRLPSNRLFW
+445 RRLLRLPANRLFW
-458 LVYKVWKGWAIKN
+458 LVYKLWKGWAIKK
-471 RLFPFRMTP
+471 RMFPFRMTAR
-480 QEYLE
+480 EYLD

>member
-1 MISHPKPDREYRL
+1 L

-27 QGILLISSVLKQAGH
+27 RGILLISSVLKQAGH
-42 QVSLVVATEEDPVE
+42 QVSLVVATEEDPLE
-56 AAQRLK
+56 AALRLR
-62 PDVVAY
+62 PDVLGY

-73 PHTWYLELN
+73 PHTWYLDLN
-82 QRIRAQ
+82 RRIRAQ
-88 LPGVFSVFGGP
+88 LPGVFSIFGGP
-99 HPTFFPELIEREGVD
+99 HPTFFPEMIEREGVD
-114 GICIGE
+114 GLCIGE
-120 GEYATLDLMNS
+120 GEYATLDLMNA
-131 LQRNGDGITLPNPVI
+131 LQRNGDGVGLTNPAI
-146 PNWWFKIDGEI
+146 ANWWFKIDRDRQNCRI

-164 LLTGEEL
+164 LLTGEDL
-171 DALPFSDREL
+171 DALPLPDRDM
-181 LYDAHGQ
+181 LYAAHAQ
-188 SRRTKIKPII
+188 SRRTKIKPVI

-228 RSPGNVLR
+228 RSPDHVLR
-236 ELQEV
+236 ELKEL
-241 TSQHDVRF
+241 TADHDVRF

-261 KWLQEFMTRYKEEID
+261 RWLKEFMPRYKAEIRRAGRPI
-276 LPFWCQVRANLVTEE
+276 PFWCQVRANLVTDE
-291 KIALFRKAGC
+291 KIALFKEAGC
-301 VSVSFGIE
+301 VSVSFGLE
-309 AGNDR
+309 AGNDH
-314 LRNAVLNRNMS
+314 LRNVVLNRNMS
-325 REEILGASELLRRY
+325 REEILGAAEILRRH
-339 GIAFST
+339 GITFMT

-352 TGNLENDFET
+352 TGSLETDFET
-362 LELNAQCRP
+362 LALNAQCRP

-397 MGTFDDLSGSVSN
+397 MGSFDDLSGSVS
-410 DTVINFGSEAEKQ
+410 DDSVIRFDSETEKR

-430 LFALGVELPWSVPII
+430 LFALGVEVPWLLPVI
-445 RRLIRLPSNRLFW
+445 RGLIRLPSNRLFW
-458 LVYKVWKGWAIKN
+458 LVYKLWKGWAIKN
-471 RLFPFRMTP
+471 RMFPFKMTP
-480 QEYLE
+480 KEYLD

>member
-1 MISHPKPDREYRL
+1 M

-20 KEIDNEP
+20 KAVDNEP

-42 QVSLVVATEEDPVE
+42 QVSLVVATEEDPVQ
-56 AAQRLK
+56 AALRLR

-73 PHTWYLELN
+73 PHTWYLDVN
-82 QRIRAQ
+82 RRIRAQ
-88 LPGVFSVFGGP
+88 LPGVFSIFGGP
-99 HPTFFPELIEREGVD
+99 HPTFFPELIEQDGVD
-114 GICIGE
+114 GVCIGE
-120 GEYATLDLMNS
+120 GEYATLDLMNA
-131 LQRNGDGITLPNPVI
+131 LERDGKDSTEPGLRLTDPAI
-146 PNWWFKIDGEI
+146 PNWWFKINGEI
-157 VRNPLRP
+157 VRNGLRP

-171 DALPFSDREL
+171 DALPFADREL
-181 LYDAHGQ
+181 LYAAHGQ
-188 SRRTKIKPII
+188 SRRTKIKPFI

-218 YGGQGRRFRR
+218 YGGHGRRYRR
-228 RSPGNVLR
+228 RSPDNVIR
-236 ELQEV
+236 ELKAV

-249 ILFMD
+249 VLFMD

-261 KWLQEFMTRYKEEID
+261 KWLNEFMSRYKAEITRNGGPV
-276 LPFWCQVRANLVTEE
+276 PFWCQVRANLVTDD
-291 KIALFRKAGC
+291 KMALFKDSGC
-301 VSVSFGIE
+301 ESVSFGIE

-314 LRNAVLNRNMS
+314 LRNVILNRNMS
-325 REEILGASELLRRY
+325 REEILGAAEILRKHD
-339 GIAFST
+339 IAFMT

-352 TGNLENDFET
+352 TGDLGTDFET

-389 WAYEHGWM
+389 WAYQHGWM
-397 MGTFDDLSGSVSN
+397 RGTFDDLSGSVSD
-410 DTVINFGSEAEKQ
+410 DTVINFGSEQEKR

-430 LFALGVELPWSVPII
+430 LFALGVEFPWLLPLI
-445 RRLIRLPSNRLFW
+445 RWLIRLPSNQLFW
-458 LVYKVWKGWAIKN
+458 LIYKLWKGWAIKN
-471 RLFPFRMTP
+471 RMFPFKMAPR
-480 QEYLE
+480 EYLD